1 MIRTLLL
8 TSFLLTLLCG
18 TPGYPAPAEAANT
31 IEECATIVD
40 RDKRLDC
47 FDDIARQRQKTSTTA
62 PATAPPPAPAPQRET
77 QATAPAAAETT
88 AGFAKC
94 KDAYYSADRLRCYD
108 KAAGYSSWECLSSC
122 VLGTQK
128 SPAKEVGGLETCK
141 STCDDSKRL
150 YEYDKLAGINPRKP
164 SESSYLSKAWLLDP
178 DSQEKA
184 GRWAILPHRENYFLL
199 YTYNGHLDKQP
210 YESVNPGTNLQDAE
224 AKFQLSLKMK
234 LWEDIFG
241 DIFEKKVDLWV
252 GYTQLSLWQLWNWN
266 YSAPFRETNY
276 EPEAIFNVRMDKKLF
291 DGWKLQFIQFVPI
304 NHQSNGQ
311 SEPLSR
317 SWNRSMLN
325 FGVEKVKLLSE
336 QDNFDV
342 LLKTWYRWPES
353 AENDDNPNI
362 ESYLG
367 YGELRAGSH
376 GKRCGHDFNLSLMF
390 RNNLRFDDENRST
403 LQLGLDFTLIGPLNF
418 YIQYFTGYGET
429 LIDYNH
435 YTNRIGVGVM
445 IQNW

>member
-1 MIRTLLL
+1 MIRILLIACC
-8 TSFLLTLLCG
+8 LLAWLCG
-18 TPGYPAPAEAANT
+18 APGCPALAEAANT

-47 FDDIARQRQKTSTTA
+47 FDDIARQRQKTPTTA
-62 PATAPPPAPAPQRET
+62 PATTPPPAPAPQRET

-128 SPAKEVGGLETCK
+128 SPAKEVGGLDTCK

-150 YEYDKLAGINPRKP
+150 YEYDKLAGLNPRKP

-184 GRWAILPHRENYFLL
+184 GRWAILSYRENYFL
-199 YTYNGHLDKQP
+199 YTYNFHLDKQP
-210 YESVNPGTNLQDAE
+210 YESVNPGTHLQNEE
-224 AKFQLSLKMK
+224 AKFQLSVKIK
-234 LWEDIFG
+234 LGDDLFEIFG
-241 DIFEKKVDLWV
+241 KKVDLWA
-252 GYTQLSLWQLWNWN
+252 GYTQLSVWQMTNWN
-266 YSAPFRETNY
+266 NSAPFRETNY
-276 EPEAIFNVRMDKKLF
+276 EPELFIFNVRMDQEIF
-291 DGWKLQFIQFVPI
+291 GWTNRFIQFVPI

-317 SWNRSMLN
+317 SWNRTMLN
-325 FGVEKVKLLSE
+325 FGFERANLLKEK
-336 QDNFDV
+336 DNFDIV
-342 LLKTWYRWPES
+342 LKTWYRWPES
-353 AENDDNPNI
+353 AGNDDNPDI

-367 YGELRAGSH
+367 YGELWAGYH
-376 GKRCGHDFNLSLMF
+376 GKICDVIDYNLSLMF
-390 RNNLRFDDENRST
+390 RNNLRFDDDNRSA
-403 LQLGLDFTLIGPLNF
+403 LQLGIDSTLIGPLNW

-445 IQNW
+445 IRDW